1 MLKKMKK
8 MKNNN
13 IGRKVV
19 IQGYWG
25 HEPIWRE
32 QTPEE
37 KLREANIDTGIA
49 NLFIKL
55 NEAQYE

>member
-1 MLKKMKK
+1 MLKKMR
-8 MKNNN
+8 NNN
-13 IGRKVV
+13 TGRKVV

-25 HEPIWRE
+25 NEPIYRE
-32 QTPEE
+32 QTPDE
-37 KLREANIDTGIA
+37 KLRDANIDTEIA